1 MSVEVPGS
9 AHHGG
14 PHSAHHGGPSRPFRV
29 TFVCLGNICRSPM
42 AEAVMR
48 HRLGGAGLADAVV
61 VDSAGTGDWHLGDDA
76 DRRARTALAERGY
89 ALRHT
94 ARQFQPGWFPER
106 DLVVA
111 MDDDNRRDLRR
122 LARSQVDRDKV
133 HLLRSF
139 DEASG
144 ELDVPDPYYG
154 DAQGFHRVLDIIET
168 ACDGLLAHLH
178 RELDVAT

>member
-1 MSVEVPGS
+1 MTSY
-9 AHHGG
+9 
-14 PHSAHHGGPSRPFRV
+14 RL

-48 HRLGGAGLADAVV
+48 RRLDDAGLARRVV

-76 DRRARTALAERGY
+76 DRRAKAALASRGY
-89 ALRHT
+89 ELAHT
-94 ARQFQPGWFPER
+94 ARQFQASWFPER

-111 MDDDNRRDLRR
+111 MDDDNRRDLHR
-122 LARSQVDRDKV
+122 LARQSADRKKI

-139 DEASG
+139 DPAAT

-154 DAQGFHRVLDIIET
+154 DARGFVHVLDIIET
-168 ACDGLLAHLH
+168 ACDGLLAHL
-178 RELDVAT
+178 RSGVAVVT